1 MRSRWF
7 LPVHSKAA
15 GPQRDESNVTEIRAC
30 KPEMNADQNNLMLVT
45 ATFAL
50 VTVSDVVHCIDGNLG
65 ISVDL
70 YGGQSR
76 VQFINFVNMP

>member
-1 MRSRWF
+1 
-7 LPVHSKAA
+7 
-15 GPQRDESNVTEIRAC
+15 
-30 KPEMNADQNNLMLVT
+30 MNADQNNLMLVA

-50 VTVSDVVHCIDGNLG
+50 VTVSDVVYCIDENLG